1 MSNEH
6 DIRLKGLCFLC
17 RAFFFL
23 ITLAWLGCL
32 MSVKLLLPP
41 LCTGWHE
48 LATDWL
54 RPSHDNISQ
63 AVSSERERGAKCTPS
78 EDSEV
83 RSVKREECCTTG
95 GDEERLSQHRV
106 PVWGQAL

>member
-1 MSNEH
+1 MFSVQS
-6 DIRLKGLCFLC
+6 IFLFDNISMVGMFDEC
-17 RAFFFL
+17 QV
-23 ITLAWLGCL
+23 T
-32 MSVKLLLPP
+32 SPPSP

-63 AVSSERERGAKCTPS
+63 AVSSERGRGAKCTPS

-95 GDEERLSQHRV
+95 GDEERLGQHRV